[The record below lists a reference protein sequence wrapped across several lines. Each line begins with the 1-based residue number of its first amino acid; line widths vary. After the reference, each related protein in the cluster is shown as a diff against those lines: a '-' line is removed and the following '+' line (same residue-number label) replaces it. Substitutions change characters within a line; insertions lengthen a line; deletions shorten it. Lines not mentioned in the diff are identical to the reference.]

1 MHFRKFEA
9 DQIDRCL
16 EFIQQ
21 LKDNQEKQRSLSETI
36 TEEFCVVATGGGAY
50 KYYDT
55 IKDVLGLEIVREDEM
70 ECLIMGRLKRQ
81 GVNPLLTTADLE
93 SRL

>member
-21 LKDNQEKQRSLSETI
+21 LKDSQESQKSLGETD

-55 IKDVLGLEIVREDEM
+55 IKGVLGLEIVREDET
-70 ECLIMGRLKRQ
+70 ECLIMGRCKHL
-81 GVNPLLTTADLE
+81 GVRAACNG
-93 SRL
+93 